1 MKPVRADR
9 ATALAPAPA
18 GAGRKRWL
26 IPVLLLLGV
35 LLLAAAPAFLT
46 AYGLRVLASVFTIA
60 VLAQGI
66 NLMAGYTGYPAFGNI
81 VFYGLGGYLTAILMV
96 KAGWPFAAAAAAAV
110 VFAAVLVLAI
120 GPPLL
125 RLKGHYYAIATLG
138 LNEAMR
144 EAVANATPLT
154 GGGMGLSLPLPAG
167 GPQFNAMR
175 FYYLLLAIMLIATW
189 VVWEFD
195 RRRLG
200 LGCRAI
206 RDNEAKAEA
215 SGLHTTRYKTA
226 AWIIS
231 AMMTAS
237 VGAIQAWWLTYID
250 PPSMFDLALSVKAF
264 VVLLLGGAGTV
275 FGPVLGAFAV
285 ELLANLTWSRLLNWH
300 LGAMGLLIMFI
311 VLVFPDGFGIALQ
324 RARERISQHIA
335 PWRSMGRA
343 GSRAPRSSAAA
354 TPQDP
359 P

>member
-1 MKPVRADR
+1 M
-9 ATALAPAPA
+9 
-18 GAGRKRWL
+18 
-26 IPVLLLLGV
+26 LLLVGV
-35 LLLAAAPAFLT
+35 LVLAVAPAFLT
-46 AYGLRVLASVFTIA
+46 PYGLRVLTSVFTIA

-81 VFYGLGGYLTAILMV
+81 VFYGLGGYVTAILMV
-96 KAGWPFAAAAAAAV
+96 KAGWPFAPAAAAAV
-110 VFAAVLVLAI
+110 AFVALLVLAI

-144 EAVANATPLT
+144 EAIANATPLT
-154 GGGMGLSLPLPAG
+154 GGGMGLSLPLPEG

-175 FYYLLLAIMLIATW
+175 FYYLLLAAMLIATW

-215 SGLHTTRYKTA
+215 AGLHTTRYKTA
-226 AWIIS
+226 AWVIS
-231 AMMTAS
+231 AMMTAT
-237 VGAIQAWWLTYID
+237 VGALQAWWLTYID

-275 FGPVLGAFAV
+275 FGPVLGAFVV

-311 VLVFPDGFGIALQ
+311 ILVFPDGFGMALQ
-324 RARERISQHIA
+324 RARQRIGAHIA
-335 PWRSMGRA
+335 PWRSMLGA
-343 GSRAPRSSAAA
+343 GSRAQRSNAAS
-354 TPQDP
+354 TPKDP